1 MSGRP
6 SDTGSPTTRPTTE
19 VPGPSWPDV
28 SVRDDYIAYL
38 NIRMASSLQHEIV
51 LYDLGVIDLSD
62 DFLIKAE
69 ESLAGAECELAN
81 GRFNNCANRCYYAVF
96 QAAIHA
102 LVQAGIRPP
111 GRDAEWS
118 HEFVRSN
125 FVGLL
130 VNRRKIYPTSLRTV
144 LEQNRALRRTADYK
158 RDRVSEVQAQ
168 RAVRR
173 TRELLAAVRER
184 GARR

>member
-38 NIRMASSLQHEIV
+38 NIRMASSLQHENV

-102 LVQAGIRPP
+102 LAQAGIRPP
-111 GRDAEWS
+111 GGSTQWD
-118 HEFVRSN
+118 HGFVQSQ

-130 VNRRKIYPTSLRTV
+130 INRRKVYSTSLRDT
-144 LEQNRALRRTADYK
+144 LLQTYRLREAADY
-158 RDRVSEVQAQ
+158 RRERVSDVRASRSVRRAQ
-168 RAVRR
+168 EFVEAVRQ
-173 TRELLAAVRER
+173 
-184 GARR
+184 GRR